1 MVLLVIGLG
10 TLTGNASEGG
20 GRDAGLHR
28 QMLQGKGNDVWE
40 MLVKNV
46 F

>member
-1 MVLLVIGLG
+1 MPLLVIGLG
-10 TLTGNASEGG
+10 TPATP
-20 GRDAGLHR
+20 AGAVVGTPVR
-28 QMLQGKGNDVWE
+28 TARCCKGNDVWE